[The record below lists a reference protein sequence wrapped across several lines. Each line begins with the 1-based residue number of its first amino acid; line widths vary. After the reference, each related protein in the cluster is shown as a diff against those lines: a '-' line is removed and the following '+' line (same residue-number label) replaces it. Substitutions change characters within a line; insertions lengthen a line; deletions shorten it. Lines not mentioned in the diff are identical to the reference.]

1 MNALP
6 PSSGQMNLFGVVCG
20 MTGRRECVHYV
31 AVLGTIG
38 PGQLSRCS
46 DSLRSEGFED
56 QIPAAAR
63 FSEPVQTGPVVH
75 PASYTIGIRSF
86 QSVKRP
92 ERGVDH
98 LLL

>member
-6 PSSGQMNLFGVVCG
+6 PSSRRINLVSVVCG

-31 AVLGTIG
+31 AGLSTIG
-38 PGQLSRCS
+38 PGELSWCS
-46 DSLRSEGFED
+46 DSLLAGRFED
-56 QIPAAAR
+56 RIPASAR

-75 PASYTIGIRSF
+75 PASYTIGTRF
-86 QSVKRP
+86 FLGVKRS
-92 ERGVDH
+92 ELDVDH

>member
-1 MNALP
+1 
-6 PSSGQMNLFGVVCG
+6 
-20 MTGRRECVHYV
+20 
-31 AVLGTIG
+31 
-38 PGQLSRCS
+38 
-46 DSLRSEGFED
+46 
-56 QIPAAAR
+56 
-63 FSEPVQTGPVVH
+63 VVH